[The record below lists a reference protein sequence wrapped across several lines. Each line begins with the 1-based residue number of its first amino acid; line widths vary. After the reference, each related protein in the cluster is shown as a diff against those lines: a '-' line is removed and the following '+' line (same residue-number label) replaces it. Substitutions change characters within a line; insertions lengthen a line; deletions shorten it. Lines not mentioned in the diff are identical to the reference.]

1 MESLLISHKNK
12 ISRLEIQNIKKDMS
26 FFKKPVT
33 YTLTRSRILNMLEV
47 LYNKL

>member
-12 ISRLEIQNIKKDMS
+12 ISRLEIQNIKDMS

-33 YTLTRSRILNMLEV
+33 YTLTRSWILNMLEV